1 MSVSPFWRR
10 FRLSLAVPALFI
22 AAGAAP
28 AGAGKIEWQ
37 ASYEVAL
44 ERAAAEQKV
53 VFVAYD
59 HKGEARCEHFLKKL
73 ARDKQVTALAERT
86 FNVPVSLQTHKK
98 GGKCPRFKGLTCNDH
113 RRSEAALRGS
123 VVQENKH
130 GVVAVP
136 QYLWI
141 DGEGKVLYSVPF
153 EIDRE
158 GMIWCF
164 VAALRRAG
172 VEDAPEFPEGARPP
186 RRLLVGDVYRPE
198 NNDQQGRG
206 LTPEELESLF
216 KSMKSSF
223 LGMANYEGL
232 TRMLFTDE
240 PDAVDYARVELG
252 GAVQL
257 MGGTRLPRTIHTM
270 GEISPPSF
278 WKAMADFEKI
288 KNSEVRMEIAVA
300 LEQMATPQ
308 ALKLVKGGFSREKDE
323 RVRHLWI
330 RAMAAC
336 GAADKTSR
344 KKVLEL
350 CEDES
355 DPRMCANAT
364 IALGYLAPHPEVR
377 ERLIARLSSLSSDL
391 RIAAACAMALTFD
404 DGYVEALSAAHERC
418 AEGPEKEALERAVKA
433 LREGGVY
440 RLEEDVARVTGND
453 LRRRRIFFR
462 SNSWGPRAPEEGEEE
477 EVED

>member
-10 FRLSLAVPALFI
+10 FGRSLALPAILVTTG
-22 AAGAAP
+22 AATAGAS
-28 AGAGKIEWQ
+28 KIEWQ
-37 ASYEVAL
+37 ASYELAL
-44 ERAAAEQKV
+44 EQAAAEHRV

-59 HKGEARCEHFLKKL
+59 HEDEARCEYFLKKL
-73 ARDKQVTALAERT
+73 TRDKQVAALAERT
-86 FNVPVSLQTHKK
+86 LNVPVSLQTHKK
-98 GGKCPRFKGLTCNDH
+98 GGKCPRFKGLSCNDH

-123 VVQENKH
+123 VVQENRH

-172 VEDAPEFPEGARPP
+172 IEDAPEFPEGARPP

-198 NNDQQGRG
+198 DTDQQGRG

-216 KSMKSSF
+216 KSMKTSF

-252 GAVQL
+252 GAV
-257 MGGTRLPRTIHTM
+257 RLLGSNRLSRTIHTI

-278 WKAMADFEKI
+278 WKALVDFEKI
-288 KNSEVRMEIAVA
+288 KDPEVRMEIAVA
-300 LEQMATPQ
+300 LEQLATPQ
-308 ALKLVKGGFSREKDE
+308 ALKLAKAGFGREKDE
-323 RVRHLWI
+323 RARHLWI
-330 RAMAAC
+330 RALAAC

-344 KKVLEL
+344 KKVLGL

-364 IALGYLAPHPEVR
+364 IALGYLAPHPDVR
-377 ERLIARLSSLSSDL
+377 ERLIARLSSISSDL
-391 RIAAACAMALTFD
+391 RIAAACAMALSYD
-404 DGYVEALSAAHERC
+404 DGYVEALSAAHELC
-418 AEGPEKEALERAVKA
+418 AEGAEKEALERALKA
-433 LREGGVY
+433 LREGGIY
-440 RLEEDVARVTGND
+440 RLEEDVARVTGSD

-462 SNSWGPRAPEEGEEE
+462 SRSRVPRELEEE
-477 EVED
+477 EEEEAEN